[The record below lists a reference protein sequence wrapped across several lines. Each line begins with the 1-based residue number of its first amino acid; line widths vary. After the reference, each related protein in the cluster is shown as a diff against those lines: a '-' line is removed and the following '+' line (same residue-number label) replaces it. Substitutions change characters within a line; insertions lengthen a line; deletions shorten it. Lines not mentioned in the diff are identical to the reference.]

1 MRACVSQDNYV
12 KPHALASFLF
22 NRGLTISNMS
32 KTTGIDG
39 VSSRSYE
46 DGGNS
51 RFSNNNLTGGVETF
65 VGCGVNVSVQSIGR
79 AIYAETNLF
88 DFVCSMAVIIIVI
101 RSTLVR
107 HFPKTNLVQRRV
119 QIYPSSVGKKL
130 VLLGLVVFM

>member
-1 MRACVSQDNYV
+1 MHACVSQDNYV

-65 VGCGVNVSVQSIGR
+65 VGCGVNVSVQSIGC

-88 DFVCSMAVIIIVI
+88 DFVLWLLLLFAARWFVIFQRQTWCNDVCKF
-101 RSTLVR
+101 TQVLLVR
-107 HFPKTNLVQRRV
+107 
-119 QIYPSSVGKKL
+119 S
-130 VLLGLVVFM
+130 